1 MSRLITIQGGP
12 SSSKRS
18 HFQFKFLALSYPS
31 QEPSALA
38 TLLRAGR
45 AKASAGC
52 VYLRKAIPPHVS
64 RPLRFRGSV
73 SKDPEETQKPL
84 GMKLETSRKRRVI
97 VWASVQV
104 EVAYVF
110 PVSGVIGP
118 RSRFTHVFVQALAS
132 DTDSGTAPDRPRSAP
147 PPMPEPLALPLYR
160 DPS

>member
-1 MSRLITIQGGP
+1 MPRATGRPQVGD
-12 SSSKRS
+12 
-18 HFQFKFLALSYPS
+18 FQRIFQFLALSYPS
-31 QEPSALA
+31 QESPTLA
-38 TLLRAGR
+38 TPLRAGR

-52 VYLRKAIPPHVS
+52 VYLRKATPPHVS

-73 SKDPEETQKPL
+73 SKDPRETQKPL

-118 RSRFTHVFVQALAS
+118 GPGFTHVFVQSLAS
-132 DTDSGTAPDRPRSAP
+132 VTNPGTAPDRPRSAP
-147 PPMPEPLALPLYR
+147 PPMPGPLVLPLSR
-160 DPS
+160 DLY